1 MGRFAHL
8 KISFR
13 KLDEL
18 GFRCFQ
24 NGLNLHFD
32 SILLLK
38 ARSYASAF
46 ALSVIA
52 SEEIGK
58 GFALEDMTFQAR
70 MNRGFDEEDKESLG
84 ALLSDHKVKQGWFI
98 STLFDRFNS
107 MTIVKRYQKVQV
119 EKNNA
124 LYAGVRRGNHQIVRP
139 FSIPASKA
147 KRQVRMVNDSLL
159 KYAQIRLR
167 DIDFDDEVSDQIFR
181 RRSMLKKLETGAKS
195 LR

>member
-18 GFRCFQ
+18 GFHCFQ
-24 NGLNLHFD
+24 HGLNLHFD

-70 MNRGFDEEDKESLG
+70 MNRGFDEENKEFLG

-107 MTIVKRYQKVQV
+107 MTMAKRHQKVQV

-124 LYAGVRRGNHQIVRP
+124 LYAGVRRGNLQIVRP
-139 FSIPASKA
+139 FSIRAPKA
-147 KRQVRMVNDSLL
+147 KRLGSNLSPSV
-159 KYAQIRLR
+159 
-167 DIDFDDEVSDQIFR
+167 
-181 RRSMLKKLETGAKS
+181 
-195 LR
+195 